1 MWSKIVYLEEKAVIR
16 SINKIKKLKNYFI
29 IITLF
34 YFIWILFG
42 GNLKQIYMIW
52 NIILAW
58 VPLEIAMLIY
68 NFTSSRIK
76 KKSKKV
82 IILMLGI
89 IWLLFYPN
97 SPYITT
103 DFIHLSTNK
112 YYFSNPDYKLYS
124 NVPPIIYNE
133 DVSIWLDFINI
144 GIGVLIGCIV
154 GFLSLYINQSMVK
167 KYYNKFLSWIFV
179 ISVNLLS
186 GFAIYLGRFI
196 RWNSWDVIL
205 NPKSLMIILFNHVNN
220 QSLYYTII
228 FGVFSF
234 MLYLIIYLIIDVN

>member
-124 NVPPIIYNE
+124 NVPQ
-133 DVSIWLDFINI
+133 LFIMKMCLY
-144 GIGVLIGCIV
+144 GLI
-154 GFLSLYINQSMVK
+154 L
-167 KYYNKFLSWIFV
+167 
-179 ISVNLLS
+179 
-186 GFAIYLGRFI
+186 
-196 RWNSWDVIL
+196 
-205 NPKSLMIILFNHVNN
+205 
-220 QSLYYTII
+220 
-228 FGVFSF
+228 
-234 MLYLIIYLIIDVN
+234 